1 MADNKELFDEVTTA
15 EDINEVDGEPIY
27 HDNEGEDEDEPEGE
41 ETAETESTE
50 SAETPAEE

>member
-27 HDNEGEDEDEPEGE
+27 HANEGEGEDKGKE
-41 ETAETESTE
+41 E
-50 SAETPAEE
+50 